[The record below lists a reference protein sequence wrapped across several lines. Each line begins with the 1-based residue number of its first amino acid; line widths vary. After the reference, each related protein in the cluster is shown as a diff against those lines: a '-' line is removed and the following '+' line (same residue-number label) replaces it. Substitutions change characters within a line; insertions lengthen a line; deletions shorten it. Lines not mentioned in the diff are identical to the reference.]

1 MQLGAFAQ
9 LHDQQWIQ
17 GQGPISVMKFEEDS
31 ISLDTITEDPNVAMF
46 IGSANI
52 CDKEGN
58 LLFFTNG
65 IYVRNRLGNLMP
77 NGQYLS
83 YNTDRANDPNYIYMS
98 VSAQNGSPSEQ
109 GVLILSAPG
118 EEDVYYIFHYLPID
132 TSFLYKSI
140 VNSIPKIMFY
150 SVVNMKE
157 NFGQGVV
164 AVKKRSFTHL

>member
-1 MQLGAFAQ
+1 MVVHECYF
-9 LHDQQWIQ
+9 WIC
-17 GQGPISVMKFEEDS
+17 GEGPISVMKFEEDS

-118 EEDVYYIFHYLPID
+118 KKTFITFFITYPLIHLFYTKALSTAYQ
-132 TSFLYKSI
+132 KSC
-140 VNSIPKIMFY
+140 
-150 SVVNMKE
+150 
-157 NFGQGVV
+157 
-164 AVKKRSFTHL
+164 FTVW